1 MRGDPTQPGPGSYQ
15 QYSDLAYYGSSLE
28 KQNMLELK
36 KSLKK
41 FEEKQQKLKN
51 IQNDL

>member
-28 KQNMLELK
+28 K
-36 KSLKK
+36 
-41 FEEKQQKLKN
+41 
-51 IQNDL
+51 